1 MAHRPQFIVIIIV
14 IVSSVAITTIRTMG
28 IITIVIAIEAIV
40 IRMRIKIAVII
51 ITLLVVLIVTP
62 IISSPECGFRMWRMS
77 RLVSPVFGA
86 PTYKGFFCFMSSYYS
101 YYHRRCY
108 SVEFEFQLFIRVRT
122 KVE

>member
-14 IVSSVAITTIRTMG
+14 IVSIVAITTIRTMG

-86 PTYKGFFCFMSSYYS
+86 PTYKGFFVSCRRIIRIIIVVVIQSSLS
-101 YYHRRCY
+101 F
-108 SVEFEFQLFIRVRT
+108 SFLSG
-122 KVE
+122 